1 MVLVGTK
8 QVGPVQKCVIQ
19 IMQREKQNCHYA
31 EKKCAG
37 TRRDKLTLE
46 KVEQLMS
53 EWGSNETTALCL
65 RCITKVISP
74 MFLKSHLF
82 RGQELVMA
90 LQ

>member
-19 IMQREKQNCHYA
+19 IRQREKQNCHYA
-31 EKKCAG
+31 EKCAG
-37 TRRDKLTLE
+37 TRRDKLTLK

-53 EWGSNETTALCL
+53 EWGSSETRALCL
-65 RCITKVISP
+65 RCVIKVISAI
-74 MFLKSHLF
+74 FLKSHLF
-82 RGQELVMA
+82 REQELVMA